1 MTHPNNRP
9 SEKAAMMCRA
19 QAFAAKILPPA
30 FGLTKGRG
38 TTLTSSRTG
47 RFLVVSLILSTL
59 SCSKPPASAPKA
71 HLSPEVK
78 VVNVAK
84 RTIVHVTGQPGF
96 IEAYEQT
103 SIYPKISGFIDYWK
117 VDIGDSITKNMVLAH
132 LDVPDLVA
140 EYEEKKADVELDEVR
155 IKVADKFVNVS
166 LENLNKARAQVDQ
179 AKANLGTNRADVARW
194 TVGYERIHGLAERKA
209 IDETVE
215 DESRKHLQS
224 SIASQSAAESGIVVD
239 TANAAALKADV
250 AKARIDVDAARAR
263 AKVSRA
269 TARRLA
275 ALVGYTTVQAPYDG
289 IVVTRNVNTG
299 DYAQPAAGD
308 QSAARNNP
316 GASRASSNNP
326 LYVVARTDKVRIFLD
341 VPEMEANGIHP
352 GSKAHVKIEAV
363 DNMEFATQVTRT
375 SWALNAKSRTLR
387 AEIDIPNPGRRILP
401 NMYAYGTVELS
412 RVGVW
417 AVPLQAVFQLGNQ
430 DYCYVLEQGK
440 AVQLAVQVGIDDG
453 TWVEV
458 TKKRSKVE
466 WLPFNGT
473 ERLIVGELS
482 QLHNSELVRVSAS
495 APVQK

>member
-1 MTHPNNRP
+1 M
-9 SEKAAMMCRA
+9 SRA
-19 QAFAAKILPPA
+19 QAFAVNRMPCA
-30 FGLTKGRG
+30 FGLTMGRG
-38 TTLTSSRTG
+38 TRLTSLATG
-47 RFLVVSLILSTL
+47 RFLIVSLILSTVG
-59 SCSKPPASAPKA
+59 CSKPPASAPKA

-78 VVNVAK
+78 VVNVEK

-140 EYEEKKADVELDEVR
+140 EFEEKKADVELDEVR
-155 IKVADKFVNVS
+155 IKVAEKFVNVS
-166 LENLNKARAQVDQ
+166 VENLNKARAQVDQ
-179 AKANLGTNRADVARW
+179 AKANLGTNKADVARW
-194 TVGYERIHGLAERKA
+194 TVGYDRIHVLAERKA

-239 TANAAALKADV
+239 TANAAALKADL
-250 AKARIDVDAARAR
+250 AKSRIDVDAARAR

-387 AEIDIPNPGRRILP
+387 AEIDIPNPDRRILP
-401 NMYAYGTVELS
+401 NMYAYGTVELC

-430 DYCYVLEQGK
+430 DYCYVLEDGK

-453 TWVEV
+453 TWAEV
-458 TKKRSKVE
+458 TKKRSKVK
-466 WLPFNGT
+466 WLPFNGS
-473 ERLIVGELS
+473 ERLIIGELS
-482 QLHNSELVRVSAS
+482 QLHNGEPVVVSAS

>member
-1 MTHPNNRP
+1 
-9 SEKAAMMCRA
+9 
-19 QAFAAKILPPA
+19 
-30 FGLTKGRG
+30 
-38 TTLTSSRTG
+38 
-47 RFLVVSLILSTL
+47 
-59 SCSKPPASAPKA
+59 
-71 HLSPEVK
+71 VK

-103 SIYPKISGFIDYWK
+103 SIYPKISGFIDAWK
-117 VDIGDSITKNMVLAH
+117 VDIGDPITKGMVLAH

-140 EYEEKKADVELDEVR
+140 EYDEKKADVELDEVR
-155 IKVADKFVNVS
+155 IAVAEKFVTVA
-166 LENLNKARAQVDQ
+166 LENFKKASAQVDE
-179 AKANLGTNRADVARW
+179 ARANLGTNKAEVARW
-194 TVGYERIHGLAERKA
+194 TVGYERIHGLAIRKA

-224 SIASQSAAESGIVVD
+224 SIASQSAAESGVVVD
-239 TANAAALKADV
+239 LANAAALKAEV

-263 AKVSRA
+263 AKVARA
-269 TARRLA
+269 TERRLA

-316 GASRASSNNP
+316 GTSRASSNNP

-363 DNMEFATQVTRT
+363 DNMEFPTEVTRT

-401 NMYAYGTVELS
+401 NMYAYGSVELT

-417 AVPLQAVFQLGNQ
+417 AVPLEAVFQLGNQ
-430 DYCYVLEQGK
+430 DYCYVFEDGK
-440 AVQLAVQVGIDDG
+440 AVQVPVQLGIDDG
-453 TWVEV
+453 SWVEV

-473 ERLIVGELS
+473 EQIVTGELS
-482 QLHNSELVRVSAS
+482 QLHNGEPVRVSAS
-495 APVQK
+495 AVAQK